1 MVINSKYRFF
11 ILLTGFT
18 LIIFNS
24 YSQTRLDTLLE
35 ERKIL
40 HKDYYI
46 LKAQKSSFWGSQS
59 KNDLKNIINNLK
71 DIINKDDEMIREI
84 NRQHLVEKV
93 EVKKKS
99 NHQET
104 NLTLKERNLT
114 NRLSELKRELGYAN
128 TQLFSKTKEFEK
140 LKRKIQNEKTENS
153 TVERI
158 MALFFFISI
167 GLGIYIIRL
176 RKKIENLKE
185 EQAAV
190 K

>member
-1 MVINSKYRFF
+1 MPIYSRYRFF
-11 ILLTGFT
+11 ILLISFT
-18 LIIFNS
+18 LAAFNS
-24 YSQTRLDTLLE
+24 FSQTRLDTLLE
-35 ERKIL
+35 ERRVL
-40 HKDYYI
+40 HKDYHI

-59 KNDLKNIINNLK
+59 KGDLKNIINNLK

-93 EVKKKS
+93 EVKTKS
-99 NHQET
+99 TMQET

-114 NRLSELKRELGYAN
+114 NRLTELKRELGYAN
-128 TQLFSKTKEFEK
+128 TQLYSKTREFDK

-158 MALFFFISI
+158 MAVFFFMIIS
-167 GLGIYIIRL
+167 LVIYIFRL
-176 RKKIENLKE
+176 KKKIENLTE

-190 K
+190 Q